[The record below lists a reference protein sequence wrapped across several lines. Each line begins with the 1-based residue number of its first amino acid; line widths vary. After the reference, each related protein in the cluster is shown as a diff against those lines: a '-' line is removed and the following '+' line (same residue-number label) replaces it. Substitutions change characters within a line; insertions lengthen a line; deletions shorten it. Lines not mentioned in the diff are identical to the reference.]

1 MGLREILQRNRL
13 EQKDVAEGI
22 GVSRQTVWLWT
33 NGLGVP
39 GGENLARLLAYLQ
52 KFEAGLTLA
61 DLLPTNLPAAANE

>member
-33 NGLGVP
+33 NGLAMP

-52 KFEAGLTLA
+52 KFEPALSLA
-61 DLLPTNLPAAANE
+61 DLMPADLPAAANQ